1 MKSLRVALIYN
12 AYSDAPAPAAESVD
26 TSGEDYLRQMIRG
39 MARAIRRLG
48 HHVVIVPLSV
58 DLAALQRKLRRIRPD
73 VVFNQYDDV
82 VHGAL
87 YEMRVAAFIRMLGFP
102 ITGSP
107 ALSLGLS
114 RDKFM
119 ALSLLKGAEIPIPAD
134 TALIE
139 RASQIDGR
147 DWKFPLI
154 IHPGQEHAGIGLDR
168 QSVVETKKALRE
180 KVREVIRQYRQPV
193 LIQHFLPGR
202 EFNVGIVG
210 GRRLRVMPLAEVDY
224 SGLPESI
231 PPIMSYAA
239 KWISTSVEYKKTQV
253 VCPAKVEPGL
263 AARIGE
269 TAAKAFRTIGGWG
282 YGRVDMRLD
291 EDGEPRV
298 LEVNCNPC
306 LDNDMGLARSAK
318 RAGITYPQLLGLVIK
333 AAFEGPPFDLS
344 LPIFNLK
351 PKPASRGK

>member
-12 AYSDAPAPAAESVD
+12 AFLDSQPGEPVD
-26 TSGEDYLRQMIRG
+26 TGSEDHLRKMIRT

-48 HHVVIVPLSV
+48 HHVVIVPLSD

-87 YEMRVAAFIRMLGFP
+87 YEMRIAAFIRMLGFP

-119 ALSLLKGAEIPIPAD
+119 ALSLLKGAEIPIPPD
-134 TALIE
+134 TALLERVGQIE
-139 RASQIDGR
+139 GR
-147 DWKFPLI
+147 RWKFPLI

-168 QSVVETKKALRE
+168 QSVVETKTALRE
-180 KVREVIRQYRQPV
+180 KVREVIREYHQPV

-202 EFNVGIVG
+202 EFNVGVVG

-224 SGLPESI
+224 SALPESI

-239 KWISTSVEYKKTQV
+239 KWISTSVEYKKTRV
-253 VCPAKVEPGL
+253 ICPAKVAPAL

-291 EDGEPRV
+291 ENGEPRV

-306 LDNDMGLARSAK
+306 LDNDMGLARAGK
-318 RAGITYPQLLGLVIK
+318 RAGISYPGLLGLVIK
-333 AAFEGPPFDLS
+333 AAFEGPPFDLN

>member
-1 MKSLRVALIYN
+1 MKSLRVALIFN
-12 AYSDAPAPAAESVD
+12 AYQDTQPDDATDYGNVD
-26 TSGEDYLRQMIRG
+26 HLRQMIRR
-39 MARAIRRLG
+39 MARAMRRLG
-48 HHVVIVPLSV
+48 HTVVIVPLSD
-58 DLAALQRKLRRIRPD
+58 DLAALQRKLRRIRPH

-102 ITGSP
+102 MTGSP

-119 ALSLLKGAEIPIPAD
+119 ALSLLKGAEIPIPPD

-139 RASQIDGR
+139 RVSQIR
-147 DWKFPLI
+147 KRKWRFPLI
-154 IHPGQEHAGIGLDR
+154 IHPAQEHAGIGLDR
-168 QSVVETKKALRE
+168 RSVVETKKALLE
-180 KVREVIRQYRQPV
+180 KVREVVRDYKQPV
-193 LIQHFLPGR
+193 LVQKFLPGR
-202 EFNVGIVG
+202 EFNVGVVG

-224 SGLPESI
+224 SQLPEAI

-239 KWISTSVEYKKTQV
+239 KWISTSVEYKKTRV
-253 VCPAKVEPGL
+253 VCPAKVDPAL

-269 TAAKAFRTIGGWG
+269 VAAKAFRTIGGWG

-306 LDNDMGLARSAK
+306 LDDGMGLARAAR
-318 RAGITYPQLLGLVIK
+318 RAGIRYPELLGMVIK
-333 AAFEGPPFDLS
+333 AAFDGPPFDLN
-344 LPIFNLK
+344 LPIFTLK
-351 PKPASRGK
+351 PKPLPRGK

>member
-12 AYSDAPAPAAESVD
+12 AFRDSQPGEPSD
-26 TSGEDYLRQMIRG
+26 SGSEDDLRLMIRH

-48 HHVVIVPLSV
+48 HSVVIVPLAD

-87 YEMRVAAFIRMLGFP
+87 YEMRVASFIRMLGFP

-107 ALSLGLS
+107 ALGLGLS

-119 ALSLLKGAEIPIPAD
+119 ALSLLKGAEIPIPTD
-134 TALIE
+134 TALIA
-139 RASQIDGR
+139 RVGQIDER
-147 DWKFPLI
+147 KWHFPLI

-168 QSVVETKKALRE
+168 QSVVETKTALRD
-180 KVREVIRQYRQPV
+180 KVREVIRDYHQPV

-202 EFNVGIVG
+202 EFNVGVVG
-210 GRRLRVMPLAEVDY
+210 GKRPRVMPLAEVDY

-239 KWISTSVEYKKTQV
+239 KWISTSIEYKRTRV
-253 VCPAKVEPGL
+253 ICPAKVEPAL
-263 AARIGE
+263 AVRIGE
-269 TAAKAFRTIGGWG
+269 IAAKAFRTIGGWG

-291 EDGEPRV
+291 ENGDPRV

-306 LDNDMGLARSAK
+306 LDNGMGLARAAK
-318 RAGITYPQLLGLVIK
+318 RAGISYPNLLGLIIK

-344 LPIFNLK
+344 LPIFTLK
-351 PKPASRGK
+351 LKSRPRGK